1 MAWTRLSPVRHA
13 LSASGLE
20 GRPLQALSRSIGGE
34 AACSPVGWERARS
47 GPSNGG
53 AGGQPGLLSPGLGHN
68 GEKCSSAGKAV
79 HLALH
84 CAHLDTLCKFA
95 TCQAYLYFHRL
106 EILGMIAFPG
116 TDLYQ
121 GSPNIQQALKP
132 QRHESSKVCR
142 PNKPVL
148 GCIRGSATQRQKLS
162 AKQLCSC

>member
-1 MAWTRLSPVRHA
+1 MAGRVARTRLSPVRHA

-20 GRPLQALSRSIGGE
+20 GRPLQALGRSIGGE
-34 AACSPVGWERARS
+34 AACSPVGWDRARS

-68 GEKCSSAGKAV
+68 GEKCSSEGKAV

-84 CAHLDTLCKFA
+84 CAHLDTLCKFGS
-95 TCQAYLYFHRL
+95 CQTYLYFHRL
-106 EILGMIAFPG
+106 EILDVIAFPR

-132 QRHESSKVCR
+132 QKHDSSKICR
-142 PNKPVL
+142 PTKPVL
-148 GCIRGSATQRQKLS
+148 RAQMATATQRQKLF
-162 AKQLCSC
+162 A